1 MDQKDYL
8 DILFKGYEAPYG
20 AYRARRR
27 GGWRTLTSFG
37 ITLVLFLAV
46 LLPAVPRIK
55 KNESEGTMRVQ
66 QKKVVKYSQLSA
78 PPPIELVDPAPPK
91 RKAPAEPRP
100 VASKKFLK
108 PVVKPDNEVTELD
121 VLPTQQ
127 ELKYINPGSKNQ
139 EGDSLHQISGT
150 GDDYSQM
157 EIQYDLQEEVEI
169 VEEAPPAPEPE
180 PEVKQEEVLN
190 FVEKK
195 AEYPGGT
202 SSLYQFLADN
212 LKYPKIARENQI
224 EGRVILQFIV
234 EKDGGIT
241 NIQVLR
247 DIGGGCGE
255 EAVRVISN
263 MPNWE
268 PAIQNDIV
276 VRSRFTLP
284 VRFKLRTN

>member
-20 AYRARRR
+20 AYRERRQ
-27 GGWRTLTSFG
+27 GGWRTLMSFG

-46 LLPAVPRIK
+46 LLPALPK
-55 KNESEGTMRVQ
+55 LKQKQSEGTMRVQ

-78 PPPIELVDPAPPK
+78 PPPIELVDPTPPK

-108 PVVKPDNEVTELD
+108 PVVKPDNEVKELD
-121 VLPTQQ
+121 ILPTQQ
-127 ELKYINPGSKNQ
+127 ELKYINPGSKNK

-157 EIQYDLQEEVEI
+157 EIQYDLQEGVEI
-169 VEEAPPAPEPE
+169 LEDAAPPPDPEPE
-180 PEVKQEEVLN
+180 PKQEEVLN
-190 FVEKK
+190 FAEKK

-202 SSLYQFLADN
+202 QSLYQFLANN
-212 LKYPKIARENQI
+212 LNYPKIARENQI
-224 EGRVILQFIV
+224 EGRVILQFVV
-234 EKDGGIT
+234 EKNGSIT
-241 NIQVLR
+241 NIDILR

-255 EAVRVISN
+255 EAMRAVAL
-263 MPNWE
+263 MPEWK
-268 PAIQNDIV
+268 PAVQNDIV

-284 VRFKLRTN
+284 VRFKLKTN